1 VAIPANHVQ
10 ENAEMR
16 APEMR
21 TFEARLLGLLCRGEC
36 GAGLRDELLAGL
48 AGYVFQGAD
57 HQAVFDCLRSLG
69 REKPARIR
77 ELLPARLVQAGFPD
91 VDLAPF
97 FLHEEIGDAEAATL
111 LRKLV
116 ASR

>member
-1 VAIPANHVQ
+1 MQVP
-10 ENAEMR
+10 ETR
-16 APEMR
+16 AV
-21 TFEARLLGLLCRGEC
+21 EARLLGLLCRGEC

-48 AGYVFQGAD
+48 AGHAFQYVN
-57 HQAVFDCLRSLG
+57 HQAVFDCLRELG
-69 REKPARIR
+69 RENAARIR

-97 FLHEEIGDAEAATL
+97 FLHEEIGPAEAATL

-116 ASR
+116 AGR